1 MSRLGHAFSSFLVVG
16 AICTTLQYA
25 ILVVLVQTTGA
36 NATLASTIGFAA
48 STVLNYALN
57 YRFTYRATTPH
68 ATSFP
73 RFIAVALAGLALNA
87 TIVYAGTE
95 VAGVHYLLAQLAATG
110 AVLFWNFF
118 VNLKWSFSKT
128 TG

>member
-1 MSRLGHAFSSFLVVG
+1 MSRLGYAFSSFLVVG
-16 AICTTLQYA
+16 AICTTLQYV
-25 ILVVLVQTTGA
+25 ILVALVQTTGA
-36 NATLASTIGFAA
+36 SATLASTIGFAA
-48 STVLNYALN
+48 SGVLNYALN

-68 ATSFP
+68 GTSFP
-73 RFIAVALAGLALNA
+73 RFVAVALAGLALNA

-110 AVLFWNFF
+110 AVLFWSFF